1 MEQHDFLM
9 EIIDADGNGG
19 TLSTYSL
26 LHRGGGGRVRV
37 RHRVRRLV
45 EPELPDDSLD
55 DGSAVV
61 EDWVE
66 LDLDEWSDEQ

>member
-9 EIIDADGNGG
+9 EIIDADGNSG

-26 LHRGGGGRVRV
+26 LHRGAGGRVRV

-45 EPELPDDSLD
+45 EPELPDDNPD

-61 EDWVE
+61 EDWE
-66 LDLDEWSDEQ
+66 PIDLDYWTE